1 MAALLVT
8 LIAGLVLPTLIWI
21 AMIETVRLWAG
32 RR

>member
-8 LIAGLVLPTLIWI
+8 LIAGLVLPALIWI
-21 AMIETVRLWAG
+21 AVIETARLLVS